1 MLQTLYSLPADSYYY
16 ATFSIE
22 DNFDNFSNVV
32 MNMPKGYK
40 KNEGIK
46 ILNGVVNIF
55 SFISKGRKKRGQG
68 FKILTPNQMLS
79 MLPVTLAQLKA
90 GNNSEKLKNE
100 IRQLFHSLCRSKKL
114 TKNVYNN
121 LINAI

>member
-55 SFISKGRKKRGQG
+55 SFISKG
-68 FKILTPNQMLS
+68 
-79 MLPVTLAQLKA
+79 
-90 GNNSEKLKNE
+90 
-100 IRQLFHSLCRSKKL
+100 
-114 TKNVYNN
+114 
-121 LINAI
+121 